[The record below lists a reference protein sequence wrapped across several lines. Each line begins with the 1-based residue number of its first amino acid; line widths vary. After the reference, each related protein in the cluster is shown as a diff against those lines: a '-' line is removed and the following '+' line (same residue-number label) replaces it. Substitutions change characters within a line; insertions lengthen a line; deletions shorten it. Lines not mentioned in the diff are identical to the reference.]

1 MENFEFIQFA
11 RARDFSQKINATFAF
26 LKQNFK
32 SLSKSLL
39 FIAGPSVLISVAL
52 MSSMIGDIF
61 TLSQAGSAN
70 PEAVTNMFTSTAFW
84 MQLLVMMAFFMVTT
98 VMTFSAINHYMVLY
112 EERRSSNI
120 DVATVWQRA
129 RSSFW
134 SYVGAF
140 FLFFLLLMA
149 VYFVLVLIMVAL
161 AAISQIMMFFGI
173 LLVYATIFYLGV
185 CSSFTFFIMT
195 YEKKNFID
203 SLTRSFRL
211 INGEWWS
218 SFGYYLIIY
227 LVMSAVAM
235 AFILP
240 IYIVLI
246 VIILNSVETNSQVI
260 PESIEWIF
268 IVLFGGYYF
277 LTVFLQLLPN
287 VAVVFQYFNLVE
299 LKESRGLISQIESM
313 GDVPTSNTPNT
324 EEHY

>member
-1 MENFEFIQFA
+1 MENFDYIQFA
-11 RARDFSQKINATFAF
+11 RTRDFSQKINATFAF

-39 FIAGPSVLISVAL
+39 LIAGPSVLIAVAL

-61 TLSQAGSAN
+61 TLSQTGSAN
-70 PEAVTNMFTSTAFW
+70 PEAITNMFTSTAFW
-84 MQLLVMMAFFMVTT
+84 MQLLVMLVFFMVTT
-98 VMTFSAINHYMVLY
+98 VMTFSTINQYMVLY
-112 EERRSSNI
+112 EEKRTSNI
-120 DVATVWQRA
+120 DVATVWQRT
-129 RSSFW
+129 RGSFW
-134 SYVGAF
+134 TYVGAF
-140 FLFFLLLMA
+140 FLFFLMLMA
-149 VYFVLVLIMVAL
+149 VYVVIVMFMVAL
-161 AAISQIMMFFGI
+161 AAISEIMMFFGLI
-173 LLVYATIFYLGV
+173 LLYGAIFYLGV
-185 CSSFTFFIMT
+185 SSSFTFFIMT
-195 YEKKNFID
+195 YEKKSFFD
-203 SLTRSFRL
+203 SLARSFRL

-227 LVMSAVAM
+227 LVMSAIAM

-246 VIILNSVETNSQVI
+246 AIVLHSVETNSSGI
-260 PESIEWIF
+260 PESVEWIF

-277 LTVFLQLLPN
+277 LSVFLQLLPN

-313 GDVPTSNTPNT
+313 GDSGTSTTPTI

>member
-1 MENFEFIQFA
+1 MENFEFINFA
-11 RARDFSQKINATFAF
+11 RTRDFSQKINATFAF
-26 LKQNFK
+26 LKQNF
-32 SLSKSLL
+32 SPLSKSLL

-52 MSSMIGDIF
+52 MSSVIGDVF

-70 PEAVTNMFTSTAFW
+70 PEAISKMFTSTTFW
-84 MQLLVMMAFFMVTT
+84 IQLLVMVAFFMVTS
-98 VMTFSAINHYMVLY
+98 VMTFSAINQYMVLY
-112 EERRSSNI
+112 EERRSNNI
-120 DVATVWQRA
+120 DVATVWQRT
-129 RSSFW
+129 RGSFW

-149 VYFVLVLIMVAL
+149 VYFVLILLMVAL
-161 AAISQIMMFFGI
+161 AAISEVMMFFGL
-173 LLVYATIFYLGV
+173 LLVYAAIFYLGV
-185 CSSFTFFIMT
+185 SSSFTFFIMT

-203 SLTRSFRL
+203 SLARSFRL

-218 SFGYYLIIY
+218 SFGYYSIIY
-227 LVMSAVAM
+227 LVMSAIAM

-240 IYIVLI
+240 IYIILI
-246 VIILNSVETNSQVI
+246 VIVLHSVETNSEVI
-260 PESIEWIF
+260 PESIQWIF

-277 LTVFLQLLPN
+277 LSVFLQLLPN

-313 GDVPTSNTPNT
+313 GDADTSNTPST